1 MLKKKDEVVEIIKG
15 AEIEGLDS
23 AKAIEEFAKKIQNVL
38 GVVSEKLEVGD
49 KAKFAGLQI
58 EKKLV
63 KGRPIRNPKT
73 GESLGMSKDK
83 VVVKVK

>member
-23 AKAIEEFAKKIQNVL
+23 TKAIEEFAKKVQD
-38 GVVSEKLEVGD
+38 VVRAISEKLEVGD
-49 KAKFAGLQI
+49 KAKYAGLQI

-63 KGRPIRNPKT
+63 KGRAIRNPRT
-73 GESLGMSKDK
+73 GENLGVSEDK
-83 VVVKVK
+83 VVVKIK